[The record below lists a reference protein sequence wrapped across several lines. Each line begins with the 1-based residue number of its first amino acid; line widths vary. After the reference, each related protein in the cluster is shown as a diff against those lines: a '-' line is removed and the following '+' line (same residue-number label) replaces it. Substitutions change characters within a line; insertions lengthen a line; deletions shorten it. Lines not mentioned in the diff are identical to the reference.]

1 MTTTV
6 DNRNALPTG
15 YQLEEYRIQS
25 LLGHGG
31 FGMTYLAEDTKLNL
45 KVAIK
50 EFFPNELAV
59 RANAYHVEPKSQ
71 QDKDNLIWGLEG
83 FLKEGRTLAAFQHPN
98 IVRVLHYFEAHN
110 TAYIVMAYEE
120 GQSLSSILQKNGK
133 PLTETE
139 IMAFLPQLLSG
150 LQVVHKTG
158 FLHRDIKPNNIYIRD
173 QDQNPVLIDFGAA
186 RYTFGSHTRSAT
198 TIVTPGYAPF
208 EQYQSKGKQGPWS
221 DIYAMGAILYCAIS
235 GKSPIEAPERVNAIK
250 LREEP
255 DPLPSAV
262 QIGQKR
268 YSEGFLRGIDWALQ
282 IVETDRP
289 QTVKEWSDV
298 LLTPSNRLSEVPS
311 TSKEQDKSGVNNW
324 VLGSVIGAII
334 ISFAGYIFYTE
345 HRIEKLVPESS
356 PNEETPRKNSVQVS
370 PINPHEKTNQ
380 LPQIEK
386 QQASQTPKK
395 FDFRDKL
402 KEGTLGPKMVW
413 ISAGTFNMGDM
424 QGEGDKDEKPV
435 HSVSINRF
443 AIGLYEITVGEYLHF
458 VQAKGYAPE
467 WQEAGSKY
475 QLSTGTDTH
484 YKELGSA
491 LTDEKHPIVG
501 ISWKDATAYTKWLS
515 QQTSQQY
522 RLPSEAEWEYAARA
536 GTDTKYYWGNEIG
549 YNQTN
554 CSEEYCGDD
563 FKYTAPVGSF
573 APNPFGLYD
582 TLGNVWEWTCSEY
595 DKYANHQE
603 KQCTNQNPSKE
614 RVSRGGSWKYEPWDL
629 RATFRVRYSPSDRI
643 NDLGFR
649 VVRTE

>member
-1 MTTTV
+1 MTISI

-31 FGMTYLAEDTKLNL
+31 FGMTYLAYDTRLNL

-59 RANAYHVEPKSQ
+59 RAEAYYVEPKSQ
-71 QDKDNLIWGLEG
+71 QDKENLTWGLEG

-110 TAYIVMAYEE
+110 TAYIVMAYEQ
-120 GQSLSSILQKNGK
+120 GQSLSSILQKRGK
-133 PLTETE
+133 PLTESE

-150 LQVVHKTG
+150 LQVVHQTG

-186 RYTFGSHTRSAT
+186 RYAFGSHTRSVT

-221 DIYAMGAILYCAIS
+221 DIYAMGAILYCAIC
-235 GKSPIEAPERVNAIK
+235 GKSPMEAPERVNAIK

-282 IVETDRP
+282 IVEKDRP

-298 LLTPSNRLSEVPS
+298 LLAPSSRLNEIPS
-311 TSKEQDKSGVNNW
+311 TKQDKSGINKW

-345 HRIEKLVPESS
+345 QRIAKLVPNS
-356 PNEETPRKNSVQVS
+356 PANEETPRKTPEQVN
-370 PINPHEKTNQ
+370 PINPHEKTHP
-380 LPQIEK
+380 LTLEK
-386 QQASQTPKK
+386 QQATKEEK
-395 FDFRDKL
+395 FDFQDQL
-402 KEGTLGPKMVW
+402 KDGTLGPKMVW
-413 ISAGTFNMGDM
+413 VPAGSFNMGDI
-424 QGEGDKDEKPV
+424 QGDGDKDEKPV

-443 AIGLYEITVGEYLHF
+443 AIGLHEITVGEYLHF
-458 VQAKGYAPE
+458 VQAKGYVPE
-467 WQEAGSKY
+467 WQEVGSKY
-475 QLSTGTDTH
+475 NIDTGTDTH
-484 YKELGSA
+484 YKELGST
-491 LTDEKHPIVG
+491 LTNEKHPIVG
-501 ISWKDATAYTKWLS
+501 ISWKDATAYAKWLS
-515 QQTSQQY
+515 QQTNQQY

-536 GTDTKYYWGNEIG
+536 GTETKYYWGNEIG
-549 YNQTN
+549 YNQAN
-554 CSEEYCGDD
+554 CSEDYCGDD
-563 FKYTAPVGSF
+563 FNYTAPVGSF
-573 APNPFGLYD
+573 APNTFGLYD
-582 TLGNVWEWTCSEY
+582 TVGNVWEWTCSEY
-595 DKYANHQE
+595 KKYGNHQE
-603 KQCTNQNPSKE
+603 KQCAVQNPSKE

-629 RATFRVRYSPSDRI
+629 RTTFRVRYSPSDRI
-643 NDLGFR
+643 NDLGLYSTR
-649 VVRTE
+649 E